1 MEQSNYFIN
10 SIDTQRGTP
19 VGASD
24 DEAVS
29 RSATSSPHSIVQMS
43 DEPANIYDNA
53 SVKRAENLQG
63 KFCICLLLKLSLLLC
78 DCEIKLNFIC

>member
-10 SIDTQRGTP
+10 PVDTQRGTP

-29 RSATSSPHSIVQMS
+29 RSATSTPHSIVQIS
-43 DEPANIYDNA
+43 EEAVNIYDNT
-53 SVKRAENLQG
+53 SVKRTDSLQG
-63 KFCICLLLKLSLLLC
+63 TT
-78 DCEIKLNFIC
+78 